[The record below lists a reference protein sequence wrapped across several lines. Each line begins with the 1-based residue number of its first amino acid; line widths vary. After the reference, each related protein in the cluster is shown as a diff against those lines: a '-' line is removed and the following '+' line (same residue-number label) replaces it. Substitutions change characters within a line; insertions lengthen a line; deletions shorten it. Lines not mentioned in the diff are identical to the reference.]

1 MSGLLRISE
10 AAVLAIHT
18 VALLGA
24 NEGDVLTNHQIA
36 DFLGASEAH
45 LSKVLQRLA
54 KAGFVTSL
62 RGPRGGFQ
70 LSRPSEEITLLE
82 VYELIEG
89 ALVTSDCLLSAPVC
103 GGNCIL
109 GGMIRSVSET
119 LREKLST
126 TTVSDMAAIFSGR

>member
-24 NEGDVLTNHQIA
+24 NKNDVLTNRQIA

-54 KAGFVTSL
+54 KTGFVQSV
-62 RGPRGGFQ
+62 RGPSGGFKLGQ
-70 LSRPSEEITLLE
+70 SDEDITLLD
-82 VYELIEG
+82 VYETMDG
-89 ALVTSDCLLSAPVC
+89 TLVTSDCLLSAPVC

-109 GGMIRSVSET
+109 GDMLSTVCESV
-119 LREKLST
+119 REKLST
-126 TTVSDMAAIFSGR
+126 TRICDISANFVGG